1 MVTILLHRQP
11 RWDLPHGLQALPL
24 FGYLLAHFAPA
35 WLRPSYRVA
44 LVWTAGLS
52 YLGLVG
58 LLSWQALRGQPLT
71 SPDAATLGALFA
83 LILTAGT
90 AGCAVVVRARW
101 GGRSDRGA

>member
-83 LILTAGT
+83 LILAICAAFARMRCRKRGT
-90 AGCAVVVRARW
+90 SQRW
-101 GGRSDRGA
+101 SK